1 MLSIFRQKFSLREGA
16 PQPPFEVVTLLCALV
31 AEDTLLPFLRY
42 MQALHGS
49 ICTTTATAADET
61 TVTQPGLS
69 FTGLPAKHWRPRLCS
84 SKVFSR
90 SMTKSK
96 ITDSQQRGQSTP
108 GNTLPVCH
116 VHFSCCIFS

>member
-61 TVTQPGLS
+61 TVTQPACPSPAFLPS
-69 FTGLPAKHWRPRLCS
+69 TGVHASVPR
-84 SKVFSR
+84 KYF
-90 SMTKSK
+90 
-96 ITDSQQRGQSTP
+96 
-108 GNTLPVCH
+108 H
-116 VHFSCCIFS
+116 VR